1 MEYENFQTPFSKAFL
16 TGLFAGIVST
26 FVCLTYNLAYR
37 AETGFMPTAIINV
50 ASIIFGVNILFIVI
64 GLIYYVLTTL
74 SRKGELLFIILFSLL
89 TVFLSWKAEGVNR
102 FADHEMTLQFRGLL
116 LGVVLITGIGAS
128 FWIPFLFHNKKF
140 ERNVL

>member
-16 TGLFAGIVST
+16 TGLFVGIIST
-26 FVCLTYNLAYR
+26 FICLTYNLVYR

-64 GLIYYVLTTL
+64 GLIYYALTTV

-102 FADHEMTLQFRGLL
+102 FTDHAMTLQFRGLL
-116 LGVVLITGIGAS
+116 LGIVLITGIGAS
-128 FWIPFLFHNKKF
+128 FWLPFLFHNKKF
-140 ERNVL
+140 AKNVL